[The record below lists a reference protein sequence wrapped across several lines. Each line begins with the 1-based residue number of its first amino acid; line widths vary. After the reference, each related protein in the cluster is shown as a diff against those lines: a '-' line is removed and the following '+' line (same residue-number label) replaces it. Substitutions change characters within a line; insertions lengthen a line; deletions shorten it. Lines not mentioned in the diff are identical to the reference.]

1 MAIQYQFNKTSL
13 QALEKDLKM
22 RQRTLPTLQSKE
34 SALRLEVK
42 RAKDEIK
49 ALDEEVDRRIK
60 DYDQMLALWGEFD
73 TSLIHVDDVRMSIK
87 KIAGVR
93 VPVLEEVVYST
104 KEFSIFSSPK
114 WFADGFSQLKA
125 IADVGIRQEFVRRKV
140 ELLDYARKKTTQK
153 VNLFEKV
160 QIPGY
165 QDAIRKIKR
174 FMEDEENLSKSSQ
187 KIVKS
192 KREAEAR
199 LAEEQQRK
207 EVQA

>member
-13 QALEKDLKM
+13 QGLEKDLKM

-34 SALRLEVK
+34 TALRLEVK
-42 RAKDEIK
+42 KAKKE
-49 ALDEEVDRRIK
+49 LDDLNQEVERRIR
-60 DYDQMLALWGEFD
+60 DYDQMIALWGEFD

-93 VPVLEEVVYST
+93 VPVLDEVVYST
-104 KEFSIFSSPK
+104 KEFSLFSSPK
-114 WFADGFSQLKA
+114 WFADGFEQLKV
-125 IADVGIRQEFVRRKV
+125 IADVGIRQEFVQRKV
-140 ELLDYARKKTTQK
+140 ELLEYARKKTTQK

-187 KIVKS
+187 KIVKG
-192 KREAEAR
+192 KREKEAREAE
-199 LAEEQQRK
+199 ERK

>member
-13 QALEKDLKM
+13 QGLEKDLKM

-34 SALRLEVK
+34 TALRLEVK

-49 ALDEEVDRRIK
+49 ALDEEVNQRIK

-73 TSLIHVDDVRMSIK
+73 TSLIHVDDVKMSIK

-93 VPVLEEVVYST
+93 VPVLDEVVYST
-104 KEFSIFSSPK
+104 KPFSIFSSPK
-114 WFADGFSQLKA
+114 WFADGFEQLKA

-140 ELLDYARKKTTQK
+140 DLLEYARKKTTQK

-192 KREAEAR
+192 KREREAM
-199 LAEEQQRK
+199 LAEQMKK
-207 EVQA
+207 EAAV

>member
-1 MAIQYQFNKTSL
+1 
-13 QALEKDLKM
+13 M

-34 SALRLEVK
+34 TALRLEVK
-42 RAKDEIK
+42 KAKKELAD
-49 ALDEEVDRRIK
+49 LDEEVNRRIK
-60 DYDQMLALWGEFD
+60 DYDQMIALWGEFD

-93 VPVLEEVVYST
+93 VPVLDEVVYST
-104 KEFSIFSSPK
+104 KEFSLFSSPK
-114 WFADGFSQLKA
+114 WFADGFEQLKA

-140 ELLDYARKKTTQK
+140 DLLEYARKKTTQK

-174 FMEDEENLSKSSQ
+174 FMEDEENLNKSSQ

-192 KREAEAR
+192 K
-199 LAEEQQRK
+199 K
-207 EVQA
+207 ERRCRYDYTNEKIYLPGIPS

>member
-1 MAIQYQFNKTSL
+1 MAITYQFNKTSL
-13 QALEKDLKM
+13 QGLEKDLKM

-34 SALRLEVK
+34 TALRLEVK
-42 RAKDEIK
+42 RAKNE
-49 ALDEEVDRRIK
+49 LDNLNKEVEQRIK
-60 DYDQMLALWGEFD
+60 DYDRMIALWGEFD

-93 VPVLEEVVYST
+93 VPVLDEVVYST
-104 KEFSIFSSPK
+104 KEFSLFSSPK
-114 WFADGFSQLKA
+114 WFADGFEQLKA
-125 IADVGIRQEFVRRKV
+125 IADVGILQEFVRRKV
-140 ELLDYARKKTTQK
+140 ELLEYARKKTTQK

-187 KIVKS
+187 KIVKA
-192 KREAEAR
+192 KREKEAR
-199 LAEEQQRK
+199 DK
-207 EVQA
+207 EGGIA

>member
-1 MAIQYQFNKTSL
+1 MAITYQFNKTSL
-13 QALEKDLKM
+13 QGLEKDLKM

-34 SALRLEVK
+34 TALRLEVK
-42 RAKDEIK
+42 RAKHELEE
-49 ALDEEVDRRIK
+49 LDEEVNRRIK
-60 DYDQMLALWGEFD
+60 DYDQMIALWGEFD
-73 TSLIHVDDVRMSIK
+73 TSLIHVDDVRMSFE

-93 VPVLEEVVYST
+93 VPVLDEVVYST
-104 KEFSIFSSPK
+104 KEFSLFSSPK
-114 WFADGFSQLKA
+114 WFADGFEQLKA

-140 ELLDYARKKTTQK
+140 ELLEYARKKTTQK

-199 LAEEQQRK
+199 AAEENKGK
-207 EVQA
+207 EVQS

>member
-13 QALEKDLKM
+13 QGLEKNLKM

-49 ALDEEVDRRIK
+49 ALDEEVNRRIK

-73 TSLIHVDDVRMSIK
+73 TTLIHVDDVKMSIK

-93 VPVLEEVVYST
+93 IPVLDEVVYST
-104 KEFSIFSSPK
+104 KEFSLFSSPK
-114 WFADGFSQLKA
+114 WFADGFEQLKA

-140 ELLDYARKKTTQK
+140 DLLEYARKKTTQK

-192 KREAEAR
+192 KREREAMQAEQ
-199 LAEEQQRK
+199 ERK
-207 EVQA
+207 EAAV

>member
-1 MAIQYQFNKTSL
+1 MAITYQFNKTSL
-13 QALEKDLKM
+13 QTLEKDLKM

-34 SALRLEVK
+34 TALRLEVK
-42 RAKDEIK
+42 KAKKE
-49 ALDEEVDRRIK
+49 LDDLNQEVERRIK
-60 DYDQMLALWGEFD
+60 DYDQMIALWGEFD

-93 VPVLEEVVYST
+93 VPVLDEVVYST
-104 KEFSIFSSPK
+104 KEFSLFSSPK
-114 WFADGFSQLKA
+114 WFADGFEQLKA
-125 IADVGIRQEFVRRKV
+125 IADVGIRQEFVHRKV
-140 ELLDYARKKTTQK
+140 ELLEYARKKTTQK

-199 LAEEQQRK
+199 AAEEQAQK
-207 EVQA
+207 GGNA

>member
-93 VPVLEEVVYST
+93 VPILEEVVYST

-114 WFADGFSQLKA
+114 WFADGFNQLKA

-199 LAEEQQRK
+199 MAEELERK
-207 EVQA
+207 GAQA

>member
-1 MAIQYQFNKTSL
+1 MAITYQFNKTSL
-13 QALEKDLKM
+13 QGLEKNLKM

-42 RAKDEIK
+42 KAKDEIK

-60 DYDQMLALWGEFD
+60 DYDQMIALWGEFD

-93 VPVLEEVVYST
+93 VPVLDEVVYTT
-104 KEFSIFSSPK
+104 KPFSIYDSPK
-114 WFADGFSQLKA
+114 WFYDGFEQLKA

-140 ELLDYARKKTTQK
+140 DLLEYARKKTTQK

-187 KIVKS
+187 KIVKAKKES
-192 KREAEAR
+192 
-199 LAEEQQRK
+199 

>member
-1 MAIQYQFNKTSL
+1 MAINYQFNKTSL

-93 VPVLEEVVYST
+93 VPILEEVVYST

-114 WFADGFSQLKA
+114 WFADGFNQLKA

-192 KREAEAR
+192 KREAETR
-199 LAEEQQRK
+199 MAEEQARK
-207 EVQA
+207 EAQA

>member
-1 MAIQYQFNKTSL
+1 MAITYQFNKTSL
-13 QALEKDLKM
+13 QGLEKDLKM

-34 SALRLEVK
+34 TALRLEVK
-42 RAKDEIK
+42 KAKKE
-49 ALDEEVDRRIK
+49 LDDLDREVEQRIK
-60 DYDQMLALWGEFD
+60 DYDQMIALWGEFD

-93 VPVLEEVVYST
+93 VPMLDEVVYST
-104 KEFSIFSSPK
+104 KEFSLFSCPK
-114 WFADGFSQLKA
+114 WFADGFEQLKA

-140 ELLDYARKKTTQK
+140 ELLEYARKKTTQK

-192 KREAEAR
+192 KREKEAR
-199 LAEEQQRK
+199 EEEERRA
-207 EVQA
+207 QA